1 MKQPNIAVY
10 GSRSCEDSV
19 RTVKYLDDHQIP
31 YEFKDV
37 DANPEYDSYITSLNQ
52 GKRVT
57 PTLQID
63 NESFINPSEG
73 DLSKAIEAAAS
84 SR

>member
-10 GSRSCEDSV
+10 GSKSCEDSV

-37 DANPEYDSYITSLNQ
+37 DTTPEYQDYIASLNN
-52 GKRVT
+52 GKQVT

-63 NESFINPSEG
+63 NETFINPSET
-73 DLSKAIEAAAS
+73 DLAKSIEEAASA
-84 SR
+84 R